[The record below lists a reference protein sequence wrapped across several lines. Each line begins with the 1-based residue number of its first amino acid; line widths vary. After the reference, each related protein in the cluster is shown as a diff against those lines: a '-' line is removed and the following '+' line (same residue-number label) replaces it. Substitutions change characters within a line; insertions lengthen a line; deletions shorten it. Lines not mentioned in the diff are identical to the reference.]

1 MLSRL
6 YPRAVS
12 FPGSAQAKARGWQ
25 AVSLSQF
32 SFFLAILAEAYPEII
47 LSYFD
52 VKIITSKACPAD
64 GSIHVSF
71 TSGKKEKVTRL
82 LTIYTQLHRVRMKT
96 METWGIYFLNTVLV
110 KIF

>member
-32 SFFLAILAEAYPEII
+32 PFFLAILLAEAYPEII

-52 VKIITSKACPAD
+52 VKIITSQACPAD

-71 TSGKKEKVTRL
+71 TSGKKEKVT
-82 LTIYTQLHRVRMKT
+82 
-96 METWGIYFLNTVLV
+96 
-110 KIF
+110 